1 MALVMVQTD
10 ENHVILV
17 DEKNVR
23 PIHLG
28 SERSAGQVLER
39 IGWTIGDA
47 ERQTARRTMRKYV
60 AAVVP
65 PSVAQQSIRM
75 AKAQGRARPRGGGGV
90 SP

>member
-1 MALVMVQTD
+1 MSLVMVQTD

-39 IGWTIGDA
+39 IGWSVGDA
-47 ERQTARRTMRKYV
+47 ERRKAGRTMRKYV

-65 PSVAQQSIRM
+65 PSVVQQSIRT
-75 AKAQGRARPRGGGGV
+75 AKAQSQQTSPR
-90 SP
+90 S